1 MLSSTDWALLVTF
14 KKELE
19 DLKAMYSHPT
29 KEIKIVMKWME
40 SRIKRIEEKQ
50 NDN

>member
-19 DLKAMYSHPT
+19 DLKALYTHPP
-29 KEIKIVMKWME
+29 KDIIIVKNWLQ
-40 SRIKRIEEKQ
+40 KRIEEIEQKQ
-50 NDN
+50 NVS

>member
-19 DLKAMYSHPT
+19 DLKALYTHPP
-29 KEIKIVMKWME
+29 KDIIIVKKWMK
-40 SRIKRIEEKQ
+40 KRIEEIEQKQ
-50 NDN
+50 DDS